1 MICSVRTQRKRF
13 VHQVV
18 VVMMKKSIDLPD
30 KQNNLGHARVDDD
43 LVETLLAHVHG
54 NCRLGENV

>member
-1 MICSVRTQRKRF
+1 
-13 VHQVV
+13 
-18 VVMMKKSIDLPD
+18 MMKKSIDLPD